1 MSEIIIYT
9 KAVCPYCEWAK
20 KLLDNK
26 KASYRE
32 IRIDNNESLQ
42 AEVIRL
48 SGRRTVPQ
56 IFINGEAIGGFDDL
70 SALDKAGKLD
80 ILLKPHK
87 ET

>member
-9 KAVCPYCEWAK
+9 KAICPYCDWAK
-20 KLLDNK
+20 KLLDSKN
-26 KASYRE
+26 ASYQE
-32 IRIDNNESLQ
+32 IRVDTNPDER
-42 AEVIRL
+42 EKMEKL

-56 IFINGEAIGGFDDL
+56 IFINGQAIGGFDDL

-80 ILLKPHK
+80 ILLNNK